1 MLREIDITKI
11 DHIGRLGREDEQGER
26 RAGRDPLY
34 RKGNRETGCH
44 KSRRPAVYAL
54 ENGRVTQ
61 QISTAS
67 AFEAVRSR
75 LFGLAYRMLGSR
87 ADAEDIVQ
95 ETYLRWHKADQG
107 TVENPEAWLVTA
119 ATRLAIDRLR
129 RLQTEREAY
138 VGPWLP
144 EPILS
149 EDNMPD
155 RHLELASDLSIAMMT
170 LLETL
175 APDERA
181 AFLLHDVFDV
191 DYGRIASII
200 GKSEAACRQV
210 IHRARERV
218 RGSRKR
224 FESTESGKR
233 ALLEKFKTALEAID
247 EQALVA
253 LFAPDATWMAD
264 GGGRTAAA
272 THPLVGVDQIMK
284 VVIGLRRKS
293 WPADRVL
300 ELATINGEPGLCVR
314 DGGRLTA
321 VMAFDTDGGQIVSV
335 YAVVNPDKLP
345 QSNQP

>member
-1 MLREIDITKI
+1 M
-11 DHIGRLGREDEQGER
+11 
-26 RAGRDPLY
+26 
-34 RKGNRETGCH
+34 
-44 KSRRPAVYAL
+44 
-54 ENGRVTQ
+54 TQ
-61 QISTAS
+61 QTTSTA

-95 ETYLRWHKADQG
+95 ETYVRWHQADQA
-107 TVENPEAWLVTA
+107 TVDNAEAWLVTA

-149 EDNMPD
+149 EGDMPD
-155 RHLELASDLSIAMMT
+155 RHLELASDLSMAMMT

-224 FESTESGKR
+224 FESTESGTL
-233 ALLEKFKTALEAID
+233 ALLEKFKTALETID
-247 EQALVA
+247 EQALLA
-253 LFAPDATWMAD
+253 LFVPDATWMAD

-272 THPLVGVDQIMK
+272 PRPLVGIDQIMK
-284 VVIGLRRKS
+284 VVMGLRRNA
-293 WPADRVL
+293 WPTDRVL
-300 ELATINGEPGLCVR
+300 ELLTVNGEPGLTVR
-314 DGGRLTA
+314 DGGRVTA
-321 VMAFDTDGGQIVSV
+321 VMAFDTDGERIVSV

-345 QSNQP
+345 SAGQP